1 MSFGFVYVML
11 TIKNRMA
18 FSCPVKSSEDKM
30 DCKLR
35 AKHCGGC
42 PLLGLP
48 YAAQLQ
54 QKEDTVR
61 ALLGRYGPVHPIR
74 GMETPFHYR
83 NKTYDESFW

>member
-1 MSFGFVYVML
+1 
-11 TIKNRMA
+11 MA

-74 GMETPFHYR
+74 GMETPYHYR
-83 NKTYDESFW
+83 NKVISTCRRAGWKTCLRHLCRRDP